1 MLIWLNHWLHNCY
14 TTRSSNGIF
23 LDRLQDGYSLP
34 FMGCTSKWL
43 NVVPRLISK
52 DLVDLVDLS
61 NHHAAW
67 INPPSLMLKSQCSDG
82 YKMLQTHLSQ
92 LIGYCWIQYLCFFWF
107 ILRPSFPPMVSRRP
121 VAQRQTC
128 LDHSDSDLFRGAET
142 WSEVGGFRAVEV
154 PWISPTEMG

>member
-1 MLIWLNHWLHNCY
+1 MGTMWKTRVLMLIWLNDWLHNCY

-92 LIGYCWIQYLCFFWF
+92 LIGYCWIQYLCFFGLFYVPVFPLWLADAQLHSVKRAWT
-107 ILRPSFPPMVSRRP
+107 ILILTFF
-121 VAQRQTC
+121 VARKP
-128 LDHSDSDLFRGAET
+128 GAK
-142 WSEVGGFRAVEV
+142 
-154 PWISPTEMG
+154 